1 MHLLSFGSGKFN
13 LSPNQKASLWTLLIL
28 QFQVNTVSVALF
40 CGSCHGAECSRSWT
54 WGTRRTSW
62 RRFEEIILADEENT
76 SKTFETQKQK
86 TTHKECFSIKRANRN
101 CLTNMLITLQWT
113 VKIKNC

>member
-1 MHLLSFGSGKFN
+1 M
-13 LSPNQKASLWTLLIL
+13 
-28 QFQVNTVSVALF
+28 SVALF
-40 CGSCHGAECSRSWT
+40 CGSCSGADCSRSWT

-101 CLTNMLITLQWT
+101 SSIDIMLINLQWT
-113 VKIKNC
+113 IKIKDIIKIKITKDKFVKLIISKCLNDF